1 MAGATSSRT
10 GSEFES
16 PAMTQTAS
24 ADSTTLVLDEDE
36 LGAAVTASG
45 RSALPLVPPA
55 EIDVHSLIRD
65 FRQIRRA
72 PLDEDLDF
80 SREFTVLRLPPSERP
95 ALQIDPCP
103 VCGNVL
109 SRARYSI
116 EGTRYRIVDCTAC
129 GLGRLHPM
137 PDGDAIGRFYPVCYY
152 GRAGSKFVPAIE
164 AFVRLVG
171 ARHVRALSR
180 GLPEKARVLDVGCG
194 RGVLLSSLADR
205 GFEAH
210 GFEVS
215 PAAAAGADRRAFI
228 RIASCLEEAGY
239 PDAHF
244 DEVILWHVL
253 EHLPDPKGTVAVVTA
268 GTSDLPVAR
277 EAVVTAQVFG
287 AATTLIQ
294 DVGVA
299 GLHRLL
305 AETETLAAMDA
316 IIAIAGTDGAMPG
329 VVAGLVG
336 VPVIAV
342 PTSVGYG
349 TSLGGLAA
357 LLTMLNACAPGLT
370 VVNID
375 NGFSAAV
382 AAARIARRVG
392 ALR

>member
-1 MAGATSSRT
+1 MSTAPARDIGFARLDLDRLRRT
-10 GSEFES
+10 G
-16 PAMTQTAS
+16 
-24 ADSTTLVLDEDE
+24 
-36 LGAAVTASG
+36 
-45 RSALPLVPPA
+45 
-55 EIDVHSLIRD
+55 
-65 FRQIRRA
+65 
-72 PLDEDLDF
+72 
-80 SREFTVLRLPPSERP
+80 
-95 ALQIDPCP
+95 DP
-103 VCGNVL
+103 
-109 SRARYSI
+109 
-116 EGTRYRIVDCTAC
+116 
-129 GLGRLHPM
+129 
-137 PDGDAIGRFYPVCYY
+137 
-152 GRAGSKFVPAIE
+152 
-164 AFVRLVG
+164 
-171 ARHVRALSR
+171 
-180 GLPEKARVLDVGCG
+180 
-194 RGVLLSSLADR
+194 
-205 GFEAH
+205 
-210 GFEVS
+210 
-215 PAAAAGADRRAFI
+215 
-228 RIASCLEEAGY
+228 
-239 PDAHF
+239 
-244 DEVILWHVL
+244 EVILASHKTPGQTVASLRALTEAHPGRAILATRCEEQTRAACQREFPAATVDDTGRTVVL
-253 EHLPDPKGTVAVVTA
+253 GPLPDPKGTVAVVTA